1 MLSNNHVQIVMGV
14 IALANEPR
22 KSKGKKFLSNDE
34 MLAVEKKIISYV
46 NRYNKIENFI
56 VNNKVSIFIK
66 ELFYLVKV
74 PYPEFLYN
82 DATGEY
88 VVRYSQGLSDQY
100 LHILGVKTPFRLV
113 MGELSTTQDV
123 KWAIDISNYNVF
135 KKKYMMWAINKTFR
149 QVGGEGNFRTKRIL
163 TYT

>member
-14 IALANEPR
+14 IGAANEVR

-34 MLAVEKKIISYV
+34 ILAVEKKIISYV

-88 VVRYSQGLSDQY
+88 VIRYSQGLSDQY